1 MHRPPLAVGRFLRG
15 VDKKQGGEREGTCGG
30 RSNEGQWFDISP
42 CHRHGVAPPALTA
55 TTTITAILHPV
66 RRRVLIST
74 GYAPSPGFF
83 RRKLSRTV
91 VDSMKPPRYPSSL
104 HPFFP
109 RAREIWRMERVVRG
123 TRTLYNATSIDHRG
137 NRRHST
143 FWPSCYLPCYPRL
156 RYFLYL
162 WKPLSMIRSL
172 FFFPRFLPRCWYFFS
187 RFNFYPG

>member
-30 RSNEGQWFDISP
+30 SSNEGQWFDISP

-123 TRTLYNATSIDHRG
+123 TRTLYNVTSIDHRG
-137 NRRHST
+137 NRRPST
-143 FWPSCYLPCYPRL
+143 FWPSRSSLLSTSSILSLPLKTIVNDKIFAFFPTI
-156 RYFLYL
+156 
-162 WKPLSMIRSL
+162 SSSL
-172 FFFPRFLPRCWYFFS
+172 LIFFFSF
-187 RFNFYPG
+187 

>member
-15 VDKKQGGEREGTCGG
+15 VDKKQGGEREGICGG
-30 RSNEGQWFDISP
+30 SSNEGQWFDISP

-137 NRRHST
+137 NRRPST
-143 FWPSCYLPCYPRL
+143 FWPSRSSL
-156 RYFLYL
+156 
-162 WKPLSMIRSL
+162 LSTSSILSL
-172 FFFPRFLPRCWYFFS
+172 SLKTIVNDKIFVFFPTISSSLLIFFFSF
-187 RFNFYPG
+187 